1 MSKQN
6 KSLFLIESPGKL
18 KKISSYLGSQYIVKA
33 SYGHIMDLD
42 KSCLSVDIENNFTP
56 SYVIN
61 PDKKNIV
68 KDLIKTTKECDE
80 ILIGSDGDREGHTIG
95 ENLKT
100 VLNLKKYK
108 RVIFH
113 EITKKAIL
121 EAIEN
126 YTQID
131 YNQVHAQQCRRILD
145 RLVGYLVSPLLKFM
159 ENLGLDIN
167 IKKLSM

>member
-1 MSKQN
+1 MFKQN

-18 KKISSYLGSQYIVKA
+18 KKISSYLGSQYIIKA

-68 KDLIKTTKECDE
+68 KDLIKTAKECDE
-80 ILIGSDGDREGHTIG
+80 IIIAADGDREGNFISDS
-95 ENLKT
+95 LKT

-108 RVIFH
+108 RYIRS
-113 EITKKAIL
+113 
-121 EAIEN
+121 N
-126 YTQID
+126 
-131 YNQVHAQQCRRILD
+131 
-145 RLVGYLVSPLLKFM
+145 
-159 ENLGLDIN
+159 
-167 IKKLSM
+167 